1 MSWQPSRGGY
11 HRRLHLLTCCV
22 TWWLCAEAE
31 TKMPCGG
38 IQLKTEP
45 GLVDDFA
52 APKLQQM
59 FGGDLTAFR
68 HRLTGGRNADALS
81 ICSQPSPT
89 VSSGGIPLPVFS
101 QSGISTQL
109 STQLYWLP
117 PERIKCTQIIIN
129 IQELALRVNK
139 CSVSCFLSGLVSC
152 QGLLIVWNYSFLAD
166 WSWWE
171 AQYYVYDF
179 ADYSF
184 VMQQKAMARVII
196 IIIITNL

>member
-1 MSWQPSRGGY
+1 
-11 HRRLHLLTCCV
+11 
-22 TWWLCAEAE
+22 
-31 TKMPCGG
+31 MPCGG

-89 VSSGGIPLPVFS
+89 VSSGGIPLPAFS

-139 CSVSCFLSGLVSC
+139 CSDIILV
-152 QGLLIVWNYSFLAD
+152 VWNYSFLAD

-171 AQYYVYDF
+171 AQYYVYGF